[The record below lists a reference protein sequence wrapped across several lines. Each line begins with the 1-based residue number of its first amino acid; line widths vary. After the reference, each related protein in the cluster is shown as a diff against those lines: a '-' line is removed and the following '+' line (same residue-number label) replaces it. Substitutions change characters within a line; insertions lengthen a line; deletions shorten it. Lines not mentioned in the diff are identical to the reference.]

1 MHTITHDWL
10 ISHNACARGMRWFGH
25 YCPSGKAII
34 TPEFLHALAK
44 EDPSWVQW
52 LAQRLLSPPTWA
64 EYLASVSKLR
74 DEADLTYDA
83 MVSKCRMTDDG
94 FFTHEYEAA
103 HEQLWNEYLAAR
115 VEIEFR
121 ALCLDD

>member
-83 MVSKCRMTDDG
+83 MVSKCPMSRRLAIPGPHDG
-94 FFTHEYEAA
+94 PATRGETNALHD
-103 HEQLWNEYLAAR
+103 HAR
-115 VEIEFR
+115 LVDQVR
-121 ALCLDD
+121 RLR

>member
-64 EYLASVSKLR
+64 EYLASVSKL
-74 DEADLTYDA
+74 TYDA

-115 VEIEFR
+115 VEIEIR